1 MENCIKIKTDRTHKD
16 SRKRCLPNLL
26 ISNVRLI
33 VSKID
38 ELSVVVSINQIDFV
52 YITENRES

>member
-33 VSKID
+33 AFKVTSHD
-38 ELSVVVSINQIDFV
+38 ERAF
-52 YITENRES
+52 